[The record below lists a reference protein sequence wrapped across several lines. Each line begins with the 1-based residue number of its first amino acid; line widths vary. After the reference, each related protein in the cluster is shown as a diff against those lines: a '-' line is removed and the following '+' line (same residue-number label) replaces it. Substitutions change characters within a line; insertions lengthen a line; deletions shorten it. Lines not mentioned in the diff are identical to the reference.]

1 MVEQLGFVFVVGG
14 FWRAKERWRLRHARW
29 LRRSVFFFSLSFNHG
44 FTNTILSNA
53 TQVRVLEP
61 FYRSRRKDTEPV
73 RWVILD
79 PLLIMQGYTVIH
91 SSRQFDWHFC
101 CEFCSEFRAV
111 KDLIFSFYESAN
123 DRVSGDVKLV
133 NFNFHS
139 F

>member
-29 LRRSVFFFSLSFNHG
+29 LRGSVFFFLLSFNHG
-44 FTNTILSNA
+44 FTILSNA
-53 TQVRVLEP
+53 TQVRVWKL

-91 SSRQFDWHFC
+91 SSRQFDWYFC
-101 CEFCSEFRAV
+101 CEFCNEFRAV

-123 DRVSGDVKLV
+123 YRVSGDVQFV
-133 NFNFHS
+133 NFNAHS